1 MPTCCPLITH
11 HRYNL
16 DLIVRFSQRSRIA
29 RSFSPLQTKRP
40 LFSRTYSLK
49 SDPAQYG
56 RVTAEKKGFQG
67 QSGDCSSERD
77 ARLGSSIKNQ
87 PRGHYRR
94 DERTRGGLTTG
105 RRALPGSVLTRSSS
119 SFFPL
124 RSSAAM
130 SEARALSEHQHLFHC
145 DTTDAM
151 ACEITMSEA
160 GGAGLGLPLPTR
172 LGNKQSSVHVQHS
185 DTRTRRLLR
194 ADHPGA
200 LPKMRGAIPLPFY

>member
-29 RSFSPLQTKRP
+29 RSFSPLQTKSP

-124 RSSAAM
+124 RSISG
-130 SEARALSEHQHLFHC
+130 
-145 DTTDAM
+145 
-151 ACEITMSEA
+151 A
-160 GGAGLGLPLPTR
+160 GGGGAPGVGPPHGAGRGGPRGVGLPHSSGWGCPTAR
-172 LGNKQSSVHVQHS
+172 GGAPPGVTSASSGCP
-185 DTRTRRLLR
+185 RRRPLR
-194 ADHPGA
+194 PGA
-200 LPKMRGAIPLPFY
+200 RTTEGTRGYASR